1 MDFLNP
7 LFWIAT
13 VVIAGPI
20 LLHLVEKEKRNR
32 IPFASLMMVPRVPIK
47 QMQKRRIE
55 NLLLLLLRCL
65 GIVLIVGA
73 FARPV
78 ATGAWFDRLNPLG
91 ARSVVVLLDDS
102 HSMSRDGVWTA
113 ALDAARARL
122 RSLSDGDEVK
132 LVIFSESTEAISQW
146 ESNRSVLEGILGT
159 LEPSFQGTS
168 YLEGLRFA
176 AEQFDDDR
184 NQQREIYLITDLQR
198 NGMSA
203 SQGWKIPEGIEV
215 EVEDV
220 GRPGKNL
227 YADEVRVVRNAFGKT
242 YPSPILMRIVNSPAA
257 AADGTATLF
266 LGETQA
272 DRKPFAIDESGVG
285 QLTFEPFD
293 LDEGISR
300 AKIVLDFPDDLAADN
315 SFHFV
320 VDRREPR
327 ELLLWTAPDVR
338 SSFYLR
344 SALETGDNL
353 PFVVHE
359 TNRLRTLDPAQT
371 PLLVINEPRTAPPS
385 SEIKPYL
392 EAGGGVIIVLG
403 AGNRAQTF
411 DSGWR
416 ELLPT
421 QVGDRNFVR
430 SRSRPFT
437 SITDVSWDHPIFQI
451 FQDIH
456 KAAVAGAQFYSYWI
470 LDADPLSTVV
480 ARFDEGDPFLLERT
494 VGVGKVLML
503 AAGTDPVWTDFGLR
517 PSYLPFWAR
526 LVDYAANWQA
536 SPAALR
542 INQVLPIKE
551 VAGAGTSRSWEVLDP
566 LGERILSLEG
576 DQAGSLLLKRPGY
589 YEIRDN
595 KSTDWVAVNVSPL
608 ESDLERIPVED
619 LQAVFVPT
627 QSRIDESV
635 ADEVVAKTREK
646 EQSLWWLLLALAAA
660 VFVAEAIVANRSRPV
675 AVGMTSQ

>member
-1 MDFLNP
+1 MVFLSP

-20 LLHLVEKEKRNR
+20 LLHLVEKEKRRR

-47 QMQKRRIE
+47 QLQKRRIE

-65 GIVLIVGA
+65 GILLIVGA

-91 ARSVVVLLDDS
+91 ARSIVVLLDNS
-102 HSMSRDGVWTA
+102 HSMARDGVWTA

-122 RSLSDGDEVK
+122 LSLSDGDEAK
-132 LVIFSESTEAISQW
+132 LVLFSESIEAISQW
-146 ESNRSVLEGILGT
+146 ENNGGLLAGILGT

-184 NQQREIYLITDLQR
+184 NQLREIYLITDLQR
-198 NGMSA
+198 NGMSS

-215 EVEDV
+215 EVKDV
-220 GRPGKNL
+220 GQPGHNL
-227 YADEVRVVRNAFGKT
+227 YADEVRVVRHAFGKT

-257 AADGTATLF
+257 AVEGIATLF
-266 LGETQA
+266 LGDTQV
-272 DRKPFAIDESGVG
+272 DRRSFEIDETGVG
-285 QLTFEPFD
+285 QLTFEPFE
-293 LDEGISR
+293 LDEGVSR
-300 AKIVLDFPDDLAADN
+300 AKIVLDFEDDLPTDN
-315 SFHFV
+315 TFHFV
-320 VDRREPR
+320 VDRRDPR
-327 ELLLWTAPDVR
+327 ELLLWTEPGVR

-344 SALETGDNL
+344 NALETGENL
-353 PFVVHE
+353 PFVVLE
-359 TNRLRTLDPAQT
+359 KNRAASLDPTET
-371 PLLVINEPRTAPPS
+371 PLLVINEPRTAPAS
-385 SEIKPYL
+385 ALIKPYL
-392 EAGGGVIIVLG
+392 EAGGGVIVVVG

-416 ELLPT
+416 ALLPA
-421 QVGDRNFVR
+421 QIGDRKFVR
-430 SRSRPFT
+430 SRNRPFT
-437 SITDVSWDHPIFQI
+437 SITDVGWEHPIFEV

-470 LDADPLSTVV
+470 LEADPASTVV
-480 ARFDEGDPFLLERT
+480 ARFDEGDAFLLERS
-494 VGVGKVLML
+494 VGAGKLLML

-517 PSYLPFWAR
+517 ASYLPFWAR
-526 LVDYAANWQA
+526 LVDYAANWQS

-542 INQVLPIKE
+542 INQILPIKE

-566 LGERILSLEG
+566 QGERILGLED

-595 KSTDWVAVNVSPL
+595 KSTDWVAVNMSPL
-608 ESDLERIPVED
+608 ESDLEQIPVED

-627 QSRIDESV
+627 LSRIGESV
-635 ADEVVAKTREK
+635 TDEVVATTREK
-646 EQSLWWLLLALAAA
+646 EQSLWWLLLALAA
-660 VFVAEAIVANRSRPV
+660 VVLVAEAIVANRSRPV
-675 AVGMTSQ
+675 ATGMISQ